1 MTDFDSATHRPWYV
15 TFHDL
20 MLYRVREILLVSSPY
35 DAFTLEEDGRLTER
49 MHTDWFD
56 SAPRITHVATGA
68 GAMRL
73 LETRHFDLVVT
84 MVRIADID
92 VSEFGRRVKERWPEL
107 PLVLLVLTEADLNHF
122 PGGVDPKAIDRVF
135 AWTGDAKILLSII
148 KLVEDQKNVEHDT
161 HVAGARVILVVED
174 SIRVYSSFLGQLYAE
189 LMAQSRSLTAEGI
202 NDLHRLMRR
211 RTRAKVLLATTY
223 EEAMAHY
230 RRYPSNVV
238 ALITDVRF
246 PRGGEE
252 DGGAGFALVKQ
263 LRAELPELPVLVQSS
278 ELENAKGA
286 AALGVHWVDKNSR
299 TLLRDI
305 RSFVT
310 ESLGF
315 GDFVFR
321 LPDRTEVARARSMY
335 ELETLLSTVPDAS
348 LVHHATGD
356 HFSQWLMARS
366 MFRLA
371 AGLKRQKMERL
382 GGVEGLREYL
392 IASLRDA
399 RRQEAE
405 GVISDF
411 ASTHGA
417 SEALFV
423 RIGSE
428 SIGGK
433 ARGLAFINS
442 RIAHERLTHRVP
454 GLRIRVPR
462 TVVLATSEF
471 DRFMES
477 NRILEGGLGKV
488 GAAVIRERCLGGKL
502 PDETARDLRAA
513 VETMRGPLAV
523 RSSSLLEDSQ
533 LQPFAGI
540 YATYMLPNNAP
551 DPNVRFE
558 ELCRAVRAIYASTYS
573 DEAQAYISATPYS
586 IEEEKMAVVIQE
598 IVGTT
603 HGQRFYPAISGV
615 ALSYNYYPFGSQ
627 RADDGLVMVALGLG
641 QTIVQGGAVLQFSPV
656 QPGVLPQFSTPAD
669 YLRFSQSRFFAL
681 DVSSPIVDFSR
692 PAEDS
697 LKEWDL
703 DAAEEDGVL
712 GLVGS
717 VYNRDDDRICDGL
730 ATPGPR
736 LVTFHDILRYD
747 SMPLAAAMRTL
758 LESFQRGLGCPVE
771 IEFAIDSALSR
782 RAGSTARSQ
791 TLHVLQVRPQATQH
805 LDELDAL
812 ENVSADELLCRTDRS
827 MGHGAI
833 ETIRDLVVIERADLD
848 SPDTPA
854 IAQQVGELNLQLREA
869 HAPYLLMGP
878 GRWGSSDPRL
888 GIPVKWSQINGARVI
903 LETSFAGREVEPS
916 QGAHFFHNLTSF
928 RIGYLTLFGLDQP
941 ANVGR
946 RFFDAAWLARQPTV
960 RRVGEARHIRLEH
973 PLRVCLDGKRG
984 TATIH
989 KPRG

>member
-56 SAPRITHVATGA
+56 SAPRITHVSTGA

-73 LETRHFDLVVT
+73 LEARHFDLVVT

-92 VSEFGRRVKERWPEL
+92 VSEFGRQVKERWPSL
-107 PLVLLVLTEADLNHF
+107 PIVLLVLTEADLNHF

-148 KLVEDQKNVEHDT
+148 KLVEDSKNVEHDT
-161 HVAGARVILVVED
+161 SIAGVRVILVVED

-211 RTRAKVLLATTY
+211 RTRAKVLLATNY

-252 DGGAGFALVKQ
+252 DASAGFSLVKE
-263 LRAELPELPVLVQSS
+263 LRAALPELPVLVQSS
-278 ELENAKGA
+278 EPENSGGA
-286 AALGVHWVDKNSR
+286 AALGVHWIDKNSR
-299 TLLRDI
+299 SMLREI
-305 RSFVT
+305 RAFVT

-335 ELETLLSTVPDAS
+335 ELETLLATVPDAS

-371 AGLKRQKMERL
+371 QALKPQKMEKL

-399 RRQEAE
+399 RRREAE

-411 ASTHGA
+411 AATHGA
-417 SEALFV
+417 NEALFL
-423 RIGSE
+423 RLGSE

-442 RIAHERLTHRVP
+442 RIAHEHLTHRVP
-454 GLRIRVPR
+454 GLRIRMPR

-471 DRFMES
+471 DRFMEQ
-477 NRILEGGLGKV
+477 NRVLEGGLGKV
-488 GAAVIRERCLGGKL
+488 GAKVIRERCLAGRL

-513 VETMRGPLAV
+513 VEGMRGPLAV

-540 YATYMLPNNAP
+540 YATYMLPNNHP
-551 DPNVRFE
+551 DPNVRFD
-558 ELCRAVRAIYASTYS
+558 ELCRAIRAIYASTYS
-573 DEAQAYISATPYS
+573 DDAQAYIAATPYS

-603 HGQRFYPAISGV
+603 HGKRFYPAFAGV
-615 ALSYNYYPFGSQ
+615 ALSYNYYPFGNQ
-627 RADDGLVMVALGLG
+627 QADEGLAMVALGLG
-641 QTIVQGGAVLQFSPV
+641 QTIVQGGAVLQFSPAH
-656 QPGVLPQFSTPAD
+656 PGVLPQFSTPAD
-669 YLRFSQSRFFAL
+669 YLRFSQNRFFAL
-681 DVSSPIVDFSR
+681 DVSNPIVDFSR
-692 PAEDS
+692 SAEDS

-717 VYNRDDDRICDGL
+717 VYSREDDRIRDGL
-730 ATPGPR
+730 STPGPR

-747 SMPLAAAMRTL
+747 ALPLAAALREL

-771 IEFAIDSALSR
+771 IEFAVDAAPSR
-782 RAGSTARSQ
+782 RAGATDR
-791 TLHVLQVRPQATQH
+791 TPTIHVLQVRPQATQR
-805 LDELDAL
+805 LDELVAT
-812 ENVSADELLCRTDRS
+812 ENVPADEILCRTDRS
-827 MGHGAI
+827 MGHGVI
-833 ETIRDLVVIERADLD
+833 ETIRDLVVVERTDLD

-854 IAQQVGELNLQLREA
+854 VAQQVGELNEA
-869 HAPYLLMGP
+869 LFAARAPYLLMGP

-888 GIPVKWSQINGARVI
+888 GIPVKWGQIHGARI
-903 LETSFAGREVEPS
+903 IIETSFAGREVEPS

-928 RIGYLTLFGLDQP
+928 RIGYLTLFGLGKA
-941 ANVGR
+941 ANQGK
-946 RFFDAAWLARQPTV
+946 RFFDAEWLARQPTT
-960 RRVGEARHIRLEH
+960 RRVGEVRHIRLET
-973 PLRVCLDGKRG
+973 PLRVYLDGKRG
-984 TATIH
+984 TATIL